1 MVINMEYIIN
11 ELIKLL
17 NKASKHNEVPVA
29 AIIIKNNKIIAKSYN
44 KREKD
49 NNVMG
54 HAEIKCIQKTTK
66 KLKTWKLDECIM
78 YITLKPCS
86 MCEQIIKEAR
96 IKEVIY
102 ILDKSTDKKEYN
114 KTIIS
119 KLENLKY
126 ENKVKKIMSQFFKEK
141 R

>member
-1 MVINMEYIIN
+1 MVINMNNVIN

-17 NKASKHNEVPVA
+17 NKASKHNEVPVS
-29 AIIIKNNKIIAKSYN
+29 AIIIKDNQIIAKTYN

-54 HAEIKCIQKTTK
+54 HAEIKCIQQATK
-66 KLKTWKLDECIM
+66 KLKTWKLDECTM
-78 YITLKPCS
+78 YVTLKPCS
-86 MCEQIIKEAR
+86 MCEQIIKESR

-102 ILDKSTDKKEYN
+102 ILDKPSEKKEYN
-114 KTIIS
+114 KTKIS
-119 KLENLKY
+119 KLNNKEY
-126 ENKVKKIMSQFFKEK
+126 ENKTKNIMSQFFKEK